1 MQSDVDVNIEEV
13 QASVQVQPLTRCN
26 GEGEVY
32 QRTAAVHLQIEEALT
47 MTSSQVVERAR
58 ILDRQ
63 SPDYFQEEC
72 LIYLIR
78 EFRRRNDG
86 RTVSDLSESLLD
98 RCKNFIYNGLFSGLR
113 VLGSQAVE
121 DACNDVILELF
132 TLVLDL
138 ESDRSDFLQVR
149 FGPALQRLIIGVYRR
164 HSSLIQEAKDSVP
177 LSSVAGYESER
188 DGDDIQRVVP
198 LDDVVDHTISM
209 EQRALYRE
217 GLSFLEEPYR
227 TVFILRHYE
236 GWQIE
241 AKDPSVPT
249 ISRFYKKT
257 PRTIQSWLSHAENIL
272 ERWRGE
278 HHEPVQ

>member
-1 MQSDVDVNIEEV
+1 MQSDVNVNIEEV
-13 QASVQVQPLTRCN
+13 QVSVQVQPLTRCN

-32 QRTAAVHLQIEEALT
+32 QRTPAVHLQIEKALT

-86 RTVSDLSESLLD
+86 RTVSDLSERLLD

-121 DACNDVILELF
+121 DACNDVILDLF

-164 HSSLIQEAKDSVP
+164 HSSRIQEAKESVS

-188 DGDDIQRVVP
+188 VGDDIQRVVP

-209 EQRALYRE
+209 EQRVLYRE
-217 GLSFLEEPYR
+217 GLSILEEPYR

>member
-1 MQSDVDVNIEEV
+1 LQSDVDVNIGEV
-13 QASVQVQPLTRCN
+13 QASVQIQPLTRCN
-26 GEGEVY
+26 GEGKVY
-32 QRTAAVHLQIEEALT
+32 QRTAIVHLQIEEALT
-47 MTSSQVVERAR
+47 MTSAQLVERAR

-78 EFRRRNDG
+78 EFSRRNDA
-86 RTVSDLSESLLD
+86 RAVSDLSEGLLD
-98 RCKNFIYNGLFSGLR
+98 RCKNFIHNGLFSGLR
-113 VLGSQAVE
+113 ILGLQAVE

-138 ESDRSDFLQVR
+138 ESDHSDFLQVR

-164 HSSLIQEAKDSVP
+164 HSSRIQETKDSVP
-177 LSSVAGYESER
+177 LSSIAGYESEM
-188 DGDDIQRVVP
+188 DGDNRQHAVP
-198 LDDVVDHTISM
+198 LDDIVDHTISI
-209 EQRALYRE
+209 EQRVLYRE
-217 GLSFLEEPYR
+217 GLSILEEPYR

-249 ISRFYKKT
+249 ISRFYQKT
-257 PRTIQSWLSHAENIL
+257 PRTIQLWLSHAENIL

-278 HHEPVQ
+278 HHEPEQ